1 MNRYLKLV
9 NFELGRFIKVYLV
22 LIVITIIVQVTG
34 IIVKANEYLAQA
46 DKAIYEDLM
55 PQSQFIEQY
64 GQMSFLNFARSLWF
78 MGPIALCAA
87 ALAFYIFLIWY
98 RDWFGKNTFIYRLLM
113 LPTARI
119 NVFFAK
125 ATSIFLM
132 VLGLVSVQL
141 ILLPLESTI
150 LKWVVPTDFRV
161 DLALS
166 EIIKFDY
173 LAILVP
179 QSFIEFILYYGAGFM
194 VVSVLFTAIL
204 FERSY
209 KWKGILMGIGYTL
222 LSIVI
227 FAMPVL
233 LMIVFNQD
241 YLYPLEML
249 AVETFLGI
257 VVLAASIWMSDF
269 LLKKKVTV

>member
-22 LIVITIIVQVTG
+22 LIAITLIVQVTG
-34 IIVKANEYLAQA
+34 VIVRANDYLAQA

-64 GQMSFLNFARSLWF
+64 GLMSFLNFARSLWF
-78 MGPIALCAA
+78 MGPIALSAA

-125 ATSIFLM
+125 ATSIVLM
-132 VLGLVSVQL
+132 VLGLVSVQIL
-141 ILLPLESTI
+141 LLPLESTI
-150 LKWVVPTDFRV
+150 LKWMVPKDFRA
-161 DLALS
+161 DLTVS
-166 EIIKFDY
+166 EMLKFDY
-173 LAILVP
+173 LTILVP
-179 QSFIEFILYYGAGFM
+179 QSFMEFILYYGAGFM

-209 KWKGILMGIGYTL
+209 KWKGILLGIGYTL
-222 LSIVI
+222 LSLVV
-227 FAMPVL
+227 FALPVL
-233 LMIVFNQD
+233 LMIVFNKEF
-241 YLYPLEML
+241 LYPLEII